1 MLFRLARR
9 FSMTSTKFFLLLTG
23 ASAIFVYFVSPTR
36 DPNFGKF
43 SAPDGGSPHWWLKG
57 VHEDHWML
65 AAFILAGSLAINLTL
80 KLKLWQRDG
89 SQTDLMT
96 DHRREG
102 RPLRLL
108 IIGAANLGIAIGIWY
123 VLYYVF
129 VLYLLFQWLID

>member
-43 SAPDGGSPHWWLKG
+43 SVRDGGSPHWWLKG

-65 AAFILAGSLAINLTL
+65 AAFILAGLLAINLTL
-80 KLKLWQRDG
+80 KFWQRYGDETG
-89 SQTDLMT
+89 LTVDQG
-96 DHRREG
+96 REG

-108 IIGAANLGIAIGIWY
+108 TIGAMNLGIAMGIWC
-123 VLYYVF
+123 VLSYVF
-129 VLYLLFQWLID
+129 VVYLLFQWIID

>member
-1 MLFRLARR
+1 
-9 FSMTSTKFFLLLTG
+9 
-23 ASAIFVYFVSPTR
+23 
-36 DPNFGKF
+36 
-43 SAPDGGSPHWWLKG
+43 
-57 VHEDHWML
+57 ML